1 MVIAGAV
8 VVGLVLAFVLG
19 VSDAPNASAAL
30 VGTGT
35 ARYGPAMVFS
45 FVFHTA
51 GGLVGGTAVAA
62 TVAGMINVSGHDAG
76 SAYTAGALAAV
87 VFVLVATRVG
97 LPTSAS
103 FGLVG
108 GLVGAAFAAG
118 GTSAISWGGVD
129 GLRPNGVVGALVAM
143 LVSPLIGAG
152 AGAVTRRLLAIS
164 MRRASRRVMGPVR
177 GGMWIAAALVALSDG
192 SNDGQKAMGIIAG
205 ALVADGSLR
214 HFAVPWWVRVA
225 VAVVL
230 ASGTALGGRRLIKT
244 VGRRLYRERQLD
256 GLAAQA
262 GAAFA
267 VIGAGWAGAPV
278 STSSVVTASVVGVGL
293 EQRSRHVRWPLVGKT
308 VTAWVVTVPVCA
320 ILGALAF
327 LGTRLLP

>member
-1 MVIAGAV
+1 MIIGAV
-8 VVGLVLAFVLG
+8 VVALAFAFVLG

-45 FVFHTA
+45 FVFHLV
-51 GGLVGGTAVAA
+51 GGLISGTAVAA
-62 TVAGMINVSGHDAG
+62 TVVGMIDVSGRDAG
-76 SAYTAGALAAV
+76 AAYAAGALAAV
-87 VFVLVATRVG
+87 VFVITATRLG

-108 GLVGAAFAAG
+108 GLVGAAFVAG
-118 GTSAISWGGVD
+118 GASAIEWGGID
-129 GLRPNGVVGALVAM
+129 GFRPHGVLGALVAM
-143 LVSPLIGAG
+143 LVSPFIGAA
-152 AGAVTRRLLAIS
+152 AGAAARWMLARSLRRATRRML
-164 MRRASRRVMGPVR
+164 GPVR
-177 GGMWIAAALVALSDG
+177 GGMWVAAALVALSDG
-192 SNDGQKAMGIIAG
+192 SNDGQKAMAVVAG

-214 HFAVPWWVRVA
+214 HFAIPWWVRVS
-225 VAVVL
+225 VALVL
-230 ASGTALGGRRLIKT
+230 AAGTALGGRKLIRT

-267 VIGAGWAGAPV
+267 VLGAAWAGAPV

-293 EQRSRHVRWPLVGKT
+293 ERRSRHVHWPLVGRT
-308 VTAWVVTVPVCA
+308 VTAWLVTVPVCA
-320 ILGALAF
+320 VLGALAF

>member
-1 MVIAGAV
+1 MIIGAV
-8 VVGLVLAFVLG
+8 VVGLAFAFVLG

-35 ARYGPAMVFS
+35 SRYGPAMVFS
-45 FVFHTA
+45 FVLHTL

-62 TVAGMINVSGHDAG
+62 TVAGMIKVSGHDAG
-76 SAYTAGALAAV
+76 AAYTAGAFAAV
-87 VFVLVATRVG
+87 VFVVAATRMG

-108 GLVGAAFAAG
+108 GLVGAAFVEG
-118 GTSAISWGGVD
+118 GSSAISWGGID
-129 GLRPNGVVGALVAM
+129 GLRPHGVAGALVAM
-143 LVSPLIGAG
+143 LVSPFIGAA
-152 AGAVTRRLLAIS
+152 AGAAARRLLAIS
-164 MRRASRRVMGPVR
+164 LRRATRRVMGPVR
-177 GGMWIAAALVALSDG
+177 GGMWVAAGLVALSDG

-205 ALVADGSLR
+205 ALVADGSLQ
-214 HFAVPWWVRVA
+214 HFAVPVWARVT

-230 ASGTALGGRRLIKT
+230 ASGTALGGRRLIRT
-244 VGRRLYRERQLD
+244 VGRHLYRERQLD

-267 VIGAGWAGAPV
+267 VLGAGWAGAPV

-293 EQRSRHVRWPLVGKT
+293 EQRSRHVRWPIVGKT

-320 ILGALAF
+320 VVGALAF
-327 LGTRLLP
+327 VGIRLLP